1 MFSGIRKWFHLGLRT
16 YQVVK
21 KYTPRLMKT
30 VAYNPSSLEVDFA
43 NALVILQKD
52 IQKHLQGNQIVNIES
67 NINRDN
73 PMVKFSLVDK
83 DGDPHEIVVRIVQIP
98 DKF

>member
-1 MFSGIRKWFHLGLRT
+1 
-16 YQVVK
+16 
-21 KYTPRLMKT
+21 MKT
-30 VAYNPSSLEVDFA
+30 SSYNPSPLEVDMA
-43 NALVILQKD
+43 NALFLVQKE
-52 IQKHLQGNQIVNIES
+52 IEKHLQDNEIIQVQT

-73 PMVKFSLVDK
+73 PMVKFNLLDK

>member
-1 MFSGIRKWFHLGLRT
+1 
-16 YQVVK
+16 
-21 KYTPRLMKT
+21 MKT
-30 VAYNPSSLEVDFA
+30 VSYNPSSLEVDFA
-43 NALVILQKD
+43 NALIILQKD
-52 IQKHLQGNQIVNIES
+52 IQKHVQDNQIVNIES

-83 DGDPHEIVVRIVQIP
+83 DGDPHEIVVRIIQIP

>member
-1 MFSGIRKWFHLGLRT
+1 LFSGIRKRLHLGLRSH
-16 YQVVK
+16 QVVSEK
-21 KYTPRLMKT
+21 ILMKT
-30 VAYNPSSLEVDFA
+30 SAYNPSSLEVDFA
-43 NALVILQKD
+43 NALIILQKD
-52 IQKHLQGNQIVNIES
+52 IQKHLQGNQIVNVES

>member
-1 MFSGIRKWFHLGLRT
+1 
-16 YQVVK
+16 
-21 KYTPRLMKT
+21 MKT
-30 VAYNPSSLEVDFA
+30 TSYNPSSLEVDFA
-43 NALVILQKD
+43 NALTILQKE
-52 IQKHLQGNQIVNIES
+52 IEKHLQHNQITNIEP
-67 NINRDN
+67 NLTRDN